1 MQRNPEPIAIVGS
14 ACRFPGSS
22 TSPSKLWEL
31 LKQPRDVLSN
41 IDRFKAKSFY
51 HQNGHY
57 HGASNVRQSYL
68 LNDDPCAFDA
78 QFFNIQAA
86 EADSIDPQQ
95 RLLLESVY
103 ESIESAGLK
112 LEDLQGSRTAVYVG
126 VMCDDYAE
134 IVYHDVESIPKY
146 AATGSARSIMSNR
159 ISYFFDWHGPS
170 MTIDTACSSSL
181 VAVHQAVQVLRS
193 GESNVAVAAGANL
206 IFGPKM
212 YIAES
217 NLNMLS
223 PTGRSRMWDANAD
236 GYARGE
242 GIGAVVLKTLSAALA
257 DGDDIECIIR
267 ETGVN
272 QDGRTPGIT
281 MPSASAQAD
290 LIAQTYARAGLDPR
304 KETDRCQY
312 FEAHGTG
319 TKAGDPQEASA
330 ICEAFF
336 GGAETPAGEVPL
348 WVGSIKTVIG
358 HTEGTAGI
366 AGLLKASL
374 AVQNKM
380 IPPNMHFNRLNPDV
394 APYYS
399 NLRIPT
405 ELQTWPALPA
415 GTPRR
420 VSVNSFG
427 FGGTNAHAIV
437 ESYEKPA
444 VTAEPALPLASSGPF
459 VFSANSV
466 RSLKDVLAAHA
477 DFLRSGAEVDLRTL
491 AWTLHHRRS
500 AFPVRTSVAAQS
512 VEELCE
518 RLDAQREEAS
528 FVRAATKSRRIVG
541 IFTGQGAQWAAM
553 GRGLVLASKA
563 ASQTLAELEQALAE
577 LPESERPE
585 WSLREQLLA
594 PAETS
599 RVREAALS
607 QPLCTAVQVLL
618 VDLLYA
624 CGISFE
630 AVVGHSSGEIGAAYA
645 AGFLSA
651 RDAIRI
657 AYLRGLHATGARG
670 GAMLAAGTSMA
681 DASELCALPF
691 FRGRLCVAASNSSAS
706 VTLSGDAS
714 AVDRAQLVMED
725 ESKFARR
732 LVVDTAYHSHHMLP
746 CLPGYIASMRRA
758 GIQLRTPPANAPRWF
773 SSVLDGRE
781 MNVADVDVAQYWAD
795 NMARPVLFSQALTAA
810 VSATGAPA
818 VAIEV
823 GPHPALRGPASLT
836 IEEMVKGGCP
846 YTGTIKR
853 GSNDVEALA
862 DCVGFIWSHLG
873 SAAVDL
879 ERFDEAFSGPAP
891 RMVPKGLPQYPWDHD
906 RTFWSESRESR
917 MVRLRDDPVHALL
930 GTRCPSDAEGQHRW
944 RNYLKPTELP
954 WLRGHQI
961 QGQTLF
967 PAAGFACMALEA
979 CRALATPEET
989 RLIEITDFSIHR
1001 ALSFFD
1007 DSTGVETLFCLT
1019 NVRTEAGHVVADFS
1033 CDASLTKD
1041 SGFTSVANGKL
1052 RVTLGSPAPDCL
1064 PARPAQLADMAGVD
1078 VDTFYA
1084 SLRNTGYNYSG
1095 MFQAITSLERTR
1107 DAARGTIFVPREG
1120 DEESTLVLHPAPLD
1134 VAFQAIFAALASPGD
1149 GDLWTLHIPT
1159 LIERIRLNP
1168 SACMGTGCL
1177 ELPLAFEA
1185 DLALADGIR
1194 GDVVVRDGS
1203 SSKNNTIVQIEGLH
1217 VSPLATPTAKDDRQL
1232 VAETLWGPLSLD
1244 LEGIYQPW
1252 VLTDDEAAASALCE
1266 RTCLFYLRRLH
1277 ETITPEERERCNWHQ
1292 ARVLEWAAHAVALAA
1307 AGQHPTCKK
1316 EWLDDSY
1323 EFIQAEVQKMMDRFQ
1338 DFQIVLLVGETLV
1351 PFVRGETTILEQ
1363 FRSNNLLDHFYR
1375 DSIGL
1380 PEYNTYLGQV
1390 ADQLAHRYPSMDFL
1404 EIGAGTGSAANA
1416 ILKRIGRR
1424 YGSYTYTD
1432 ISAAFFEDAQRLFAD
1447 HNDRFTYKTLD
1458 VEQDPTDQGFPEHA
1472 YDVIVASNVLHATR
1486 SLENT
1491 LRNARRLLK
1500 PGGHLLLLEITNNR
1514 PLRISFIFSGLP
1526 GWWVGEEE
1534 GRRLTPLVT
1543 RREWDAV
1550 LRRAGFAGVDTTTP
1564 SSKNDLIPFS
1574 VMAAQ
1579 AVDSHISLLR
1589 EPLAHPA
1596 SAKPVIDNLVIV
1608 GGATFATSRL
1618 VQAIGNTV
1626 APYCRNITAFDSLEA
1641 VDYVPPKATVLNVS
1655 ELETAFFNPFTARK
1669 LESAKYIFDAA
1680 RLVLWVTQGN
1690 RADDPYANMMYGVAR
1705 CLASE
1710 MKRTLRMQMLDFDT
1724 TVKPDAQLIAA
1735 SLLRLQI
1742 GDSASQRA
1750 SSTLWSIE
1758 HELSVTSSGAIEVPR
1773 YRPSQGPND
1782 RFNSTR
1788 RPITAEVSLEES
1800 VVDVVRADDDTLEL
1814 REGRFPGADETAG
1827 SSEYVDI
1834 RVLRSTASALQI
1846 GRMGFLFL
1854 VVGVDRASGQTLLA
1868 LAPSCSS
1875 AVRVPKAWTA
1885 ACDNVPEDKT
1895 SQLLVAAA
1903 SSITAAAI
1911 LAGVEQGGS
1920 LLVHQPAPLL
1930 AALLEKQAAEKQIKL
1945 ALTTSSDERYDLN
1958 GQQPTI
1964 IHPWAPE
1971 RAARQCVPQDISLLV
1986 DLAASEDAV
1995 HLGKFAPRGCTLM
2008 DASSLLSS
2016 HASTRA
2022 AWPADELAA
2031 CLSTACAQA
2040 QQPELLSSTD
2050 ATEVPVGSLA
2060 GRRDAANN
2068 ATLEVVDWT
2077 ATASVTVSVRP
2088 VESTVRFRSDRTYFL
2103 LGMTGDLG
2111 RSLCRWMVER
2121 GAKHFALCSRRPNE
2135 DQAWVK
2141 MMRAAGVVLNMFAV
2155 DVTSK
2160 DSVLSAHREICR
2172 TMPPI
2177 AGVANAAMVLE
2188 DLLFSNMDY
2197 ETMNKV
2203 LRPKVDG
2210 SRILDEL
2217 FPTNDLD
2224 FFILFSS
2231 LASVTGNYGQSPYA
2245 AANSYMCALAHG
2257 RRKRGLVASVMNLAG
2272 IKGLG
2277 YIHRTDETILDRLDT
2292 MGYATVSERDFLT
2305 FFAECVEAGRP
2316 ESGRNPELSA
2326 GLQSFDPTYAHAP
2339 AWIDNPKFAHYRQSQ
2354 RNSAAAAVDAAGRPK
2369 DPVKKQLLEVE
2380 SMEEAEQVLQEAFL
2394 ATLQQTLKL
2403 PDDGSL
2409 TADTPVVSLGV
2420 DSLVAVDMRSWF
2432 ANELD
2437 LDMPVLKILGGATVA
2452 ELVEDAVARMS
2463 PELVPKAA
2471 PAAAVEE
2478 NAGSDST
2485 SEEESAP
2492 ENAGSGSEDVSSD
2505 DDNSSVLS
2513 EEIPALSEH
2522 EAEEDEDCSGAKVE
2536 ELVPLPTFEKT
2547 VPMAYASTRFWFLQQ
2562 YLDDPTAF
2570 NLVFRA
2576 RITGPLRVHDLQ
2588 RAASAVAE
2596 RHEAFRTAFFSG
2608 DDGAPMQGVLP
2619 FSSLRLETSNIIDEQ
2634 QVLDACRT
2642 LSSHRYDIERGETA
2656 RLMLLSNGPTTH
2668 HLLFGFHHIAIDG
2681 FSFNVFLYE
2690 LDRAYR
2696 RQSLPPVAVQF
2707 GDFATRQR
2715 RAVESGQLKT
2725 HLDFWKNEYPD
2736 CPQPLPLF
2744 PLAQRRTRQALTRYE
2759 CAEATVTLGADLAK
2773 RIKDQARRHRATSFH
2788 FFLAA
2793 LKVLLF
2799 RWLEDTDDV
2808 SIGLADANRTDGDT
2822 AGTIGFLLNL
2832 LPLRMRRSPN
2842 DSSFADVLTEARTKA
2857 YSALAHSAVPFD
2869 VLLEELAIQRSS
2881 THSPL
2886 FQVFFDYRQLAIR
2899 TEKALGAELEGDATL
2914 GNTAYDVTLDITDY
2928 AGGEISVSMKTQKY
2942 LYPQR
2947 AAELLLRSYIRMLEV
2962 FAARPD
2968 ARESEPALFDDAAV
2982 QEALDAGRGP
2992 AMELTWPA
3000 TVSQR
3005 IDVMAAQNPERTAI
3019 RDGHGA
3025 NLTYSTMDARCNAIS
3040 AALEE
3045 HGVTE
3050 GSSVALLQEPT
3061 ANWACSVLGVWR
3073 AGCAY
3078 VPLDTRHTPQRI
3090 AAVLSDCR
3098 ASAILCDARTFTRAM
3113 TLSTPDMAVIN
3124 VDMLAEDATPRAS
3137 RARPE
3142 EPAAILYTSGST
3154 GVPKGIM
3161 LRHSGIR
3168 NNIEGTD
3175 RHWGV
3180 GRETVLQQ
3188 SACTFD
3194 MSLRQLLTAL
3204 THGGTLY
3211 VASAEARRDPA
3222 QLTSLLASE
3231 GISWTVATPSEYQ
3244 AWLAY
3249 GAKDIARA
3257 TNWRF
3262 ATSGG
3267 EAFTRALRDDFV
3279 ALANPLLRVFNAYG
3293 PSEITF
3299 SCAEAEIPSTPD
3311 AARIN
3316 DGAISLGRPLP
3327 NYTIRIVD
3335 ENLRP
3340 LPAGVAGE
3348 IVVGGPSVAAGY
3360 VDTAL
3365 NAAKFIPDLDN
3376 AAVKAFRTG
3385 DVGHL
3390 GPDGTLFFHGRVADD
3405 AQVKLRGIRIELG
3418 DVESA
3423 VVKASDGAVA
3433 AAVAS
3438 VRGNPPFLVAHVE
3451 FAADGG
3457 KEDENKNDFLA
3468 ATLKPRLAQALPQY
3482 MVPATLVPVD
3492 RLPLTAHGKLDRRAA
3507 ASLPLTAE
3515 EDQSSA
3521 TTTTT
3526 TTLTPDQIAL
3536 ERLWRAVV
3544 SADAPHATSA
3554 DTSFFDVGGNSLL
3567 LVKLAQLIRDEFGAA
3582 VPLRQL
3588 LEDNTLG
3595 AMAAAVKRSAPAS
3608 VEEWV
3613 REDTVAPEPLDLG
3626 GAVSTA
3632 APRAKPEALRVLL
3645 TGATGYLGRRI
3656 LSQLVADERVAE
3668 VHCLAVRQPSSL
3680 VEQHAANPKVVVHI
3694 GDLTSP
3700 RLGLSED
3707 AFAHLAASADAV
3719 VHSAA
3724 NRSFWDHYEHLRATN
3739 VASTRELVRLAA
3751 PRGVPLH
3758 FVSSA
3763 GALALDE
3770 AKDAGSGYV
3779 LSKWA
3784 SERLLADAAARLGL
3798 PVRVHRAMPIEEGA
3812 WGEEVPAELLS
3823 ELRDVAKVLRA
3834 LPETSADAEAGA
3846 WAGSFDLVRVEE
3858 LAREI
3863 GMAVVGDDDYEAGAV
3878 VECRYPS
3885 TVRLSMADVAGL
3897 VEKEVEEDKG
3907 EEEWSRLPPH
3917 EWAGK
3922 AKKVGFG
3929 WHFAALDASIAANG
3943 EGLAIRR

>member
-1 MQRNPEPIAIVGS
+1 M
-14 ACRFPGSS
+14 
-22 TSPSKLWEL
+22 
-31 LKQPRDVLSN
+31 
-41 IDRFKAKSFY
+41 
-51 HQNGHY
+51 
-57 HGASNVRQSYL
+57 
-68 LNDDPCAFDA
+68 
-78 QFFNIQAA
+78 
-86 EADSIDPQQ
+86 
-95 RLLLESVY
+95 
-103 ESIESAGLK
+103 
-112 LEDLQGSRTAVYVG
+112 
-126 VMCDDYAE
+126 
-134 IVYHDVESIPKY
+134 
-146 AATGSARSIMSNR
+146 
-159 ISYFFDWHGPS
+159 
-170 MTIDTACSSSL
+170 
-181 VAVHQAVQVLRS
+181 
-193 GESNVAVAAGANL
+193 
-206 IFGPKM
+206 
-212 YIAES
+212 
-217 NLNMLS
+217 
-223 PTGRSRMWDANAD
+223 
-236 GYARGE
+236 
-242 GIGAVVLKTLSAALA
+242 
-257 DGDDIECIIR
+257 
-267 ETGVN
+267 
-272 QDGRTPGIT
+272 
-281 MPSASAQAD
+281 
-290 LIAQTYARAGLDPR
+290 
-304 KETDRCQY
+304 
-312 FEAHGTG
+312 
-319 TKAGDPQEASA
+319 
-330 ICEAFF
+330 
-336 GGAETPAGEVPL
+336 
-348 WVGSIKTVIG
+348 
-358 HTEGTAGI
+358 
-366 AGLLKASL
+366 
-374 AVQNKM
+374 
-380 IPPNMHFNRLNPDV
+380 
-394 APYYS
+394 
-399 NLRIPT
+399 
-405 ELQTWPALPA
+405 
-415 GTPRR
+415 
-420 VSVNSFG
+420 
-427 FGGTNAHAIV
+427 
-437 ESYEKPA
+437 
-444 VTAEPALPLASSGPF
+444 
-459 VFSANSV
+459 
-466 RSLKDVLAAHA
+466 
-477 DFLRSGAEVDLRTL
+477 
-491 AWTLHHRRS
+491 
-500 AFPVRTSVAAQS
+500 
-512 VEELCE
+512 
-518 RLDAQREEAS
+518 
-528 FVRAATKSRRIVG
+528 
-541 IFTGQGAQWAAM
+541 
-553 GRGLVLASKA
+553 
-563 ASQTLAELEQALAE
+563 
-577 LPESERPE
+577 
-585 WSLREQLLA
+585 
-594 PAETS
+594 
-599 RVREAALS
+599 
-607 QPLCTAVQVLL
+607 
-618 VDLLYA
+618 
-624 CGISFE
+624 
-630 AVVGHSSGEIGAAYA
+630 
-645 AGFLSA
+645 
-651 RDAIRI
+651 
-657 AYLRGLHATGARG
+657 
-670 GAMLAAGTSMA
+670 
-681 DASELCALPF
+681 
-691 FRGRLCVAASNSSAS
+691 
-706 VTLSGDAS
+706 
-714 AVDRAQLVMED
+714 
-725 ESKFARR
+725 
-732 LVVDTAYHSHHMLP
+732 
-746 CLPGYIASMRRA
+746 
-758 GIQLRTPPANAPRWF
+758 
-773 SSVLDGRE
+773 
-781 MNVADVDVAQYWAD
+781 
-795 NMARPVLFSQALTAA
+795 
-810 VSATGAPA
+810 
-818 VAIEV
+818 
-823 GPHPALRGPASLT
+823 
-836 IEEMVKGGCP
+836 
-846 YTGTIKR
+846 
-853 GSNDVEALA
+853 
-862 DCVGFIWSHLG
+862 
-873 SAAVDL
+873 
-879 ERFDEAFSGPAP
+879 
-891 RMVPKGLPQYPWDHD
+891 
-906 RTFWSESRESR
+906 
-917 MVRLRDDPVHALL
+917 
-930 GTRCPSDAEGQHRW
+930 
-944 RNYLKPTELP
+944 
-954 WLRGHQI
+954 
-961 QGQTLF
+961 
-967 PAAGFACMALEA
+967 
-979 CRALATPEET
+979 
-989 RLIEITDFSIHR
+989 
-1001 ALSFFD
+1001 
-1007 DSTGVETLFCLT
+1007 
-1019 NVRTEAGHVVADFS
+1019 
-1033 CDASLTKD
+1033 
-1041 SGFTSVANGKL
+1041 
-1052 RVTLGSPAPDCL
+1052 
-1064 PARPAQLADMAGVD
+1064 
-1078 VDTFYA
+1078 
-1084 SLRNTGYNYSG
+1084 
-1095 MFQAITSLERTR
+1095 
-1107 DAARGTIFVPREG
+1107 
-1120 DEESTLVLHPAPLD
+1120 
-1134 VAFQAIFAALASPGD
+1134 
-1149 GDLWTLHIPT
+1149 
-1159 LIERIRLNP
+1159 
-1168 SACMGTGCL
+1168 
-1177 ELPLAFEA
+1177 
-1185 DLALADGIR
+1185 
-1194 GDVVVRDGS
+1194 
-1203 SSKNNTIVQIEGLH
+1203 
-1217 VSPLATPTAKDDRQL
+1217 
-1232 VAETLWGPLSLD
+1232 
-1244 LEGIYQPW
+1244 
-1252 VLTDDEAAASALCE
+1252 
-1266 RTCLFYLRRLH
+1266 
-1277 ETITPEERERCNWHQ
+1277 
-1292 ARVLEWAAHAVALAA
+1292 
-1307 AGQHPTCKK
+1307 
-1316 EWLDDSY
+1316 
-1323 EFIQAEVQKMMDRFQ
+1323 
-1338 DFQIVLLVGETLV
+1338 
-1351 PFVRGETTILEQ
+1351 
-1363 FRSNNLLDHFYR
+1363 
-1375 DSIGL
+1375 
-1380 PEYNTYLGQV
+1380 
-1390 ADQLAHRYPSMDFL
+1390 
-1404 EIGAGTGSAANA
+1404 
-1416 ILKRIGRR
+1416 
-1424 YGSYTYTD
+1424 
-1432 ISAAFFEDAQRLFAD
+1432 
-1447 HNDRFTYKTLD
+1447 
-1458 VEQDPTDQGFPEHA
+1458 
-1472 YDVIVASNVLHATR
+1472 
-1486 SLENT
+1486 
-1491 LRNARRLLK
+1491 
-1500 PGGHLLLLEITNNR
+1500 
-1514 PLRISFIFSGLP
+1514 
-1526 GWWVGEEE
+1526 
-1534 GRRLTPLVT
+1534 
-1543 RREWDAV
+1543 
-1550 LRRAGFAGVDTTTP
+1550 
-1564 SSKNDLIPFS
+1564 
-1574 VMAAQ
+1574 
-1579 AVDSHISLLR
+1579 
-1589 EPLAHPA
+1589 
-1596 SAKPVIDNLVIV
+1596 
-1608 GGATFATSRL
+1608 
-1618 VQAIGNTV
+1618 
-1626 APYCRNITAFDSLEA
+1626 
-1641 VDYVPPKATVLNVS
+1641 
-1655 ELETAFFNPFTARK
+1655 
-1669 LESAKYIFDAA
+1669 
-1680 RLVLWVTQGN
+1680 
-1690 RADDPYANMMYGVAR
+1690 
-1705 CLASE
+1705 
-1710 MKRTLRMQMLDFDT
+1710 
-1724 TVKPDAQLIAA
+1724 
-1735 SLLRLQI
+1735 
-1742 GDSASQRA
+1742 
-1750 SSTLWSIE
+1750 
-1758 HELSVTSSGAIEVPR
+1758 
-1773 YRPSQGPND
+1773 
-1782 RFNSTR
+1782 
-1788 RPITAEVSLEES
+1788 
-1800 VVDVVRADDDTLEL
+1800 
-1814 REGRFPGADETAG
+1814 
-1827 SSEYVDI
+1827 
-1834 RVLRSTASALQI
+1834 
-1846 GRMGFLFL
+1846 
-1854 VVGVDRASGQTLLA
+1854 
-1868 LAPSCSS
+1868 
-1875 AVRVPKAWTA
+1875 
-1885 ACDNVPEDKT
+1885 
-1895 SQLLVAAA
+1895 
-1903 SSITAAAI
+1903 
-1911 LAGVEQGGS
+1911 
-1920 LLVHQPAPLL
+1920 
-1930 AALLEKQAAEKQIKL
+1930 
-1945 ALTTSSDERYDLN
+1945 
-1958 GQQPTI
+1958 
-1964 IHPWAPE
+1964 
-1971 RAARQCVPQDISLLV
+1971 
-1986 DLAASEDAV
+1986 
-1995 HLGKFAPRGCTLM
+1995 
-2008 DASSLLSS
+2008 
-2016 HASTRA
+2016 
-2022 AWPADELAA
+2022 
-2031 CLSTACAQA
+2031 
-2040 QQPELLSSTD
+2040 
-2050 ATEVPVGSLA
+2050 
-2060 GRRDAANN
+2060 
-2068 ATLEVVDWT
+2068 
-2077 ATASVTVSVRP
+2077 
-2088 VESTVRFRSDRTYFL
+2088 
-2103 LGMTGDLG
+2103 
-2111 RSLCRWMVER
+2111 
-2121 GAKHFALCSRRPNE
+2121 
-2135 DQAWVK
+2135 
-2141 MMRAAGVVLNMFAV
+2141 
-2155 DVTSK
+2155 
-2160 DSVLSAHREICR
+2160 LSAHREICR

-2354 RNSAAAAVDAAGRPK
+2354 RSSAAAAVDAAGRPK

-2380 SMEEAEQVLQEAFL
+2380 SMEEAEQVLQDAFL

-2409 TADTPVVSLGV
+2409 TAETPVVSLGV

-2463 PELVPKAA
+2463 RELVPKAA
-2471 PAAAVEE
+2471 PAAAAEE
-2478 NAGSDST
+2478 NANESDST
-2485 SEEESAP
+2485 SEEGSGP
-2492 ENAGSGSEDVSSD
+2492 ENTGSGSEDVSSD

-2513 EEIPALSEH
+2513 EEVPALSEH
-2522 EAEEDEDCSGAKVE
+2522 EAEEEDCSGAKVE
-2536 ELVPLPTFEKT
+2536 ELVPLPTFQKT

-2619 FSSLRLETSNIIDEQ
+2619 FSSLRLETANIVDEQ

-2642 LSSHRYDIERGETA
+2642 LSSHRYDIERGETT

-2707 GDFATRQR
+2707 SDFAARQR
-2715 RAVESGQLKT
+2715 RAVESGQLQA

-2744 PLAQRRTRQALTRYE
+2744 PLAQRRTRQALTHYE

-2832 LPLRMRRSPN
+2832 LPLRMRRSPG

-2857 YSALAHSAVPFD
+2857 YAALAHSAVPFD
-2869 VLLEELAIQRSS
+2869 VLLEELAITRSS

-2928 AGGEISVSMKTQKY
+2928 AGGEVSVSMKTQKY

-3025 NLTYSTMDARCNAIS
+3025 NLTYSAMDARCNAIS

-3050 GSSVALLQEPT
+3050 GASVALLQEPT

-3311 AARIN
+3311 AARVDN
-3316 DGAISLGRPLP
+3316 DSGSSISLGRPLP

-3376 AAVKAFRTG
+3376 AAAGLKAFRTG

-3390 GPDGTLFFHGRVADD
+3390 GPDGMLFFHGRVADD
-3405 AQVKLRGIRIELG
+3405 SQVKLRGIRIELG

-3423 VVKASDGAVA
+3423 VVKASDGALA

-3451 FAADGG
+3451 FADGG
-3457 KEDENKNDFLA
+3457 KEDDNDNNNFLA
-3468 ATLKPRLAQALPQY
+3468 TTLKPRLAQALPQY

-3507 ASLPLTAE
+3507 ASLPLIEADLSSPTA
-3515 EDQSSA
+3515 
-3521 TTTTT
+3521 TTTT

-3536 ERLWRAVV
+3536 EQLWRAVV
-3544 SADAPHATSA
+3544 SHDAPRATSA

-3567 LVKLAQLIRDEFGAA
+3567 LVKLAQLIRDEFDAA

-3595 AMAAAVKRSAPAS
+3595 AMAAAIKRKSGVKVD
-3608 VEEWV
+3608 VEAWV

-3626 GAVSTA
+3626 AVSVQP
-3632 APRAKPEALRVLL
+3632 PRSEPERLRVLL

-3656 LSQLVADERVAE
+3656 LQQLVADERVVE

-3680 VEQHAANPKVVVHI
+3680 VDHPKVVVHT

-3700 RLGLSED
+3700 RLGLSEA
-3707 AFAHLAASADAV
+3707 AFANLAATADSV

-3751 PRGVPLH
+3751 PRGVPMH

-3763 GALALDE
+3763 GAVALQSS
-3770 AKDAGSGYV
+3770 ADAGSGYV

-3784 SERLLADAAARLGL
+3784 SERLLADAAARMGL
-3798 PVRVHRAMPIEEGA
+3798 PVRVHRAMPTEEGA
-3812 WGEEVPAELLS
+3812 QEAPEELLR

-3834 LPETSADAEAGA
+3834 LPETLEDAEAGA
-3846 WAGSFDLVRVEE
+3846 WEGSFDLVSVED

-3863 GMAVVGDDDYEAGAV
+3863 GQAVVGDDEANV

-3885 TVRLSMADVAGL
+3885 TVRLSMRDVAEL
-3897 VEKEVEEDKG
+3897 VEKEMVEDKEG
-3907 EEEWSRLPPH
+3907 EWVRMPPH

-3929 WHFAALDASIAANG
+3929 WHFAALDASIAAAADG
-3943 EGLAIRR
+3943 SEGLAIRR

>member
-1 MQRNPEPIAIVGS
+1 MIGRH
-14 ACRFPGSS
+14 R
-22 TSPSKLWEL
+22 
-31 LKQPRDVLSN
+31 
-41 IDRFKAKSFY
+41 
-51 HQNGHY
+51 
-57 HGASNVRQSYL
+57 
-68 LNDDPCAFDA
+68 
-78 QFFNIQAA
+78 
-86 EADSIDPQQ
+86 
-95 RLLLESVY
+95 
-103 ESIESAGLK
+103 
-112 LEDLQGSRTAVYVG
+112 
-126 VMCDDYAE
+126 
-134 IVYHDVESIPKY
+134 
-146 AATGSARSIMSNR
+146 
-159 ISYFFDWHGPS
+159 
-170 MTIDTACSSSL
+170 
-181 VAVHQAVQVLRS
+181 
-193 GESNVAVAAGANL
+193 AN
-206 IFGPKM
+206 
-212 YIAES
+212 
-217 NLNMLS
+217 
-223 PTGRSRMWDANAD
+223 
-236 GYARGE
+236 
-242 GIGAVVLKTLSAALA
+242 
-257 DGDDIECIIR
+257 
-267 ETGVN
+267 
-272 QDGRTPGIT
+272 
-281 MPSASAQAD
+281 
-290 LIAQTYARAGLDPR
+290 
-304 KETDRCQY
+304 
-312 FEAHGTG
+312 
-319 TKAGDPQEASA
+319 
-330 ICEAFF
+330 
-336 GGAETPAGEVPL
+336 
-348 WVGSIKTVIG
+348 
-358 HTEGTAGI
+358 
-366 AGLLKASL
+366 
-374 AVQNKM
+374 
-380 IPPNMHFNRLNPDV
+380 
-394 APYYS
+394 
-399 NLRIPT
+399 
-405 ELQTWPALPA
+405 
-415 GTPRR
+415 
-420 VSVNSFG
+420 NSF
-427 FGGTNAHAIV
+427 
-437 ESYEKPA
+437 
-444 VTAEPALPLASSGPF
+444 
-459 VFSANSV
+459 
-466 RSLKDVLAAHA
+466 
-477 DFLRSGAEVDLRTL
+477 
-491 AWTLHHRRS
+491 
-500 AFPVRTSVAAQS
+500 
-512 VEELCE
+512 
-518 RLDAQREEAS
+518 
-528 FVRAATKSRRIVG
+528 
-541 IFTGQGAQWAAM
+541 
-553 GRGLVLASKA
+553 
-563 ASQTLAELEQALAE
+563 
-577 LPESERPE
+577 
-585 WSLREQLLA
+585 
-594 PAETS
+594 
-599 RVREAALS
+599 
-607 QPLCTAVQVLL
+607 
-618 VDLLYA
+618 
-624 CGISFE
+624 
-630 AVVGHSSGEIGAAYA
+630 
-645 AGFLSA
+645 
-651 RDAIRI
+651 
-657 AYLRGLHATGARG
+657 
-670 GAMLAAGTSMA
+670 
-681 DASELCALPF
+681 F
-691 FRGRLCVAASNSSAS
+691 FR
-706 VTLSGDAS
+706 
-714 AVDRAQLVMED
+714 
-725 ESKFARR
+725 
-732 LVVDTAYHSHHMLP
+732 
-746 CLPGYIASMRRA
+746 
-758 GIQLRTPPANAPRWF
+758 
-773 SSVLDGRE
+773 
-781 MNVADVDVAQYWAD
+781 
-795 NMARPVLFSQALTAA
+795 
-810 VSATGAPA
+810 
-818 VAIEV
+818 
-823 GPHPALRGPASLT
+823 
-836 IEEMVKGGCP
+836 
-846 YTGTIKR
+846 
-853 GSNDVEALA
+853 
-862 DCVGFIWSHLG
+862 
-873 SAAVDL
+873 
-879 ERFDEAFSGPAP
+879 
-891 RMVPKGLPQYPWDHD
+891 
-906 RTFWSESRESR
+906 
-917 MVRLRDDPVHALL
+917 
-930 GTRCPSDAEGQHRW
+930 
-944 RNYLKPTELP
+944 
-954 WLRGHQI
+954 
-961 QGQTLF
+961 
-967 PAAGFACMALEA
+967 
-979 CRALATPEET
+979 
-989 RLIEITDFSIHR
+989 
-1001 ALSFFD
+1001 
-1007 DSTGVETLFCLT
+1007 
-1019 NVRTEAGHVVADFS
+1019 
-1033 CDASLTKD
+1033 
-1041 SGFTSVANGKL
+1041 
-1052 RVTLGSPAPDCL
+1052 
-1064 PARPAQLADMAGVD
+1064 
-1078 VDTFYA
+1078 
-1084 SLRNTGYNYSG
+1084 
-1095 MFQAITSLERTR
+1095 
-1107 DAARGTIFVPREG
+1107 
-1120 DEESTLVLHPAPLD
+1120 
-1134 VAFQAIFAALASPGD
+1134 
-1149 GDLWTLHIPT
+1149 
-1159 LIERIRLNP
+1159 
-1168 SACMGTGCL
+1168 
-1177 ELPLAFEA
+1177 
-1185 DLALADGIR
+1185 
-1194 GDVVVRDGS
+1194 
-1203 SSKNNTIVQIEGLH
+1203 
-1217 VSPLATPTAKDDRQL
+1217 
-1232 VAETLWGPLSLD
+1232 
-1244 LEGIYQPW
+1244 
-1252 VLTDDEAAASALCE
+1252 
-1266 RTCLFYLRRLH
+1266 
-1277 ETITPEERERCNWHQ
+1277 
-1292 ARVLEWAAHAVALAA
+1292 
-1307 AGQHPTCKK
+1307 
-1316 EWLDDSY
+1316 
-1323 EFIQAEVQKMMDRFQ
+1323 
-1338 DFQIVLLVGETLV
+1338 
-1351 PFVRGETTILEQ
+1351 
-1363 FRSNNLLDHFYR
+1363 
-1375 DSIGL
+1375 
-1380 PEYNTYLGQV
+1380 
-1390 ADQLAHRYPSMDFL
+1390 
-1404 EIGAGTGSAANA
+1404 
-1416 ILKRIGRR
+1416 
-1424 YGSYTYTD
+1424 
-1432 ISAAFFEDAQRLFAD
+1432 
-1447 HNDRFTYKTLD
+1447 
-1458 VEQDPTDQGFPEHA
+1458 
-1472 YDVIVASNVLHATR
+1472 
-1486 SLENT
+1486 
-1491 LRNARRLLK
+1491 
-1500 PGGHLLLLEITNNR
+1500 
-1514 PLRISFIFSGLP
+1514 
-1526 GWWVGEEE
+1526 
-1534 GRRLTPLVT
+1534 
-1543 RREWDAV
+1543 
-1550 LRRAGFAGVDTTTP
+1550 
-1564 SSKNDLIPFS
+1564 
-1574 VMAAQ
+1574 
-1579 AVDSHISLLR
+1579 
-1589 EPLAHPA
+1589 
-1596 SAKPVIDNLVIV
+1596 
-1608 GGATFATSRL
+1608 
-1618 VQAIGNTV
+1618 
-1626 APYCRNITAFDSLEA
+1626 
-1641 VDYVPPKATVLNVS
+1641 
-1655 ELETAFFNPFTARK
+1655 
-1669 LESAKYIFDAA
+1669 
-1680 RLVLWVTQGN
+1680 
-1690 RADDPYANMMYGVAR
+1690 
-1705 CLASE
+1705 
-1710 MKRTLRMQMLDFDT
+1710 
-1724 TVKPDAQLIAA
+1724 
-1735 SLLRLQI
+1735 
-1742 GDSASQRA
+1742 
-1750 SSTLWSIE
+1750 
-1758 HELSVTSSGAIEVPR
+1758 
-1773 YRPSQGPND
+1773 
-1782 RFNSTR
+1782 
-1788 RPITAEVSLEES
+1788 
-1800 VVDVVRADDDTLEL
+1800 
-1814 REGRFPGADETAG
+1814 
-1827 SSEYVDI
+1827 
-1834 RVLRSTASALQI
+1834 
-1846 GRMGFLFL
+1846 
-1854 VVGVDRASGQTLLA
+1854 
-1868 LAPSCSS
+1868 
-1875 AVRVPKAWTA
+1875 
-1885 ACDNVPEDKT
+1885 
-1895 SQLLVAAA
+1895 
-1903 SSITAAAI
+1903 
-1911 LAGVEQGGS
+1911 
-1920 LLVHQPAPLL
+1920 
-1930 AALLEKQAAEKQIKL
+1930 
-1945 ALTTSSDERYDLN
+1945 
-1958 GQQPTI
+1958 
-1964 IHPWAPE
+1964 
-1971 RAARQCVPQDISLLV
+1971 
-1986 DLAASEDAV
+1986 
-1995 HLGKFAPRGCTLM
+1995 
-2008 DASSLLSS
+2008 
-2016 HASTRA
+2016 
-2022 AWPADELAA
+2022 
-2031 CLSTACAQA
+2031 
-2040 QQPELLSSTD
+2040 
-2050 ATEVPVGSLA
+2050 
-2060 GRRDAANN
+2060 
-2068 ATLEVVDWT
+2068 
-2077 ATASVTVSVRP
+2077 
-2088 VESTVRFRSDRTYFL
+2088 
-2103 LGMTGDLG
+2103 
-2111 RSLCRWMVER
+2111 
-2121 GAKHFALCSRRPNE
+2121 
-2135 DQAWVK
+2135 
-2141 MMRAAGVVLNMFAV
+2141 

-2326 GLQSFDPTYAHAP
+2326 GLQSFDPTLAHAP

-2380 SMEEAEQVLQEAFL
+2380 SMEQAEQVLQEAFL

-2409 TADTPVVSLGV
+2409 TAETPVVSLGV

-2463 PELVPKAA
+2463 RELVPKAA
-2471 PAAAVEE
+2471 PAAAAEE
-2478 NAGSDST
+2478 NANESDST
-2485 SEEESAP
+2485 SEEGSGP

-2505 DDNSSVLS
+2505 DNSSVLS
-2513 EEIPALSEH
+2513 EEVPALSEH
-2522 EAEEDEDCSGAKVE
+2522 EAEEEEDCSGAKVE

-2588 RAASAVAE
+2588 RAASAVAK

-2619 FSSLRLETSNIIDEQ
+2619 FSSLRLETANIVDEQ

-2707 GDFATRQR
+2707 SDFAARQR
-2715 RAVESGQLKT
+2715 RAVESGQLQT

-2773 RIKDQARRHRATSFH
+2773 RIKEQARRHRATSFH

-2799 RWLEDTDDV
+2799 RWLEDADDV

-2832 LPLRMRRSPN
+2832 LPLRMRRSSK

-2857 YSALAHSAVPFD
+2857 YAALAHSAVPFD
-2869 VLLEELAIQRSS
+2869 VLLEELAITRSS

-2928 AGGEISVSMKTQKY
+2928 AGGEVSVSMKTQKY

-3025 NLTYSTMDARCNAIS
+3025 NLTYSAMDARCNAIC

-3050 GSSVALLQEPT
+3050 GASVALLQEPT

-3124 VDMLAEDATPRAS
+3124 VDMLAEDSTPRAS

-3211 VASAEARRDPA
+3211 IASAEARRDPA

-3257 TNWRF
+3257 TNWHF

-3311 AARIN
+3311 AARVDN
-3316 DGAISLGRPLP
+3316 DSGSSISLGRPLP

-3348 IVVGGPSVAAGY
+3348 IIVGGPSVAAGY

-3365 NAAKFIPDLDN
+3365 NAAKFVPDLDN
-3376 AAVKAFRTG
+3376 ASVKAFRTG

-3451 FAADGG
+3451 FAAADGG
-3457 KEDENKNDFLA
+3457 RDDDKFLA
-3468 ATLKPRLAQALPQY
+3468 TTLKPRLAQALPQY
-3482 MVPATLVPVD
+3482 MVPATLVPVVG

-3507 ASLPLTAE
+3507 ASLPLAAAE
-3515 EDQSSA
+3515 ADPSSSA

-3567 LVKLAQLIRDEFGAA
+3567 LVKLAQLIRDEFGGAA

-3595 AMAAAVKRSAPAS
+3595 AMAAAIKRSSSGVKGDVDA
-3608 VEEWV
+3608 WV

-3626 GAVSTA
+3626 GVSTE
-3632 APRAKPEALRVLL
+3632 APRSEPERLKVLL

-3656 LSQLVADERVAE
+3656 LAQLVADERVVE
-3668 VHCLAVRQPSSL
+3668 VHCLAVRQTP
-3680 VEQHAANPKVVVHI
+3680 VELADNPKVVVHT

-3700 RLGLSED
+3700 RLGLSD
-3707 AFAHLAASADAV
+3707 TTFATLAATADAV

-3763 GALALDE
+3763 GAVALSSP
-3770 AKDAGSGYV
+3770 ADAGSGYV

-3784 SERLLADAAARLGL
+3784 SERLLADAAERMGL
-3798 PVRVHRAMPIEEGA
+3798 PVRVHRAMPAQGAEEA
-3812 WGEEVPAELLS
+3812 PEELLR
-3823 ELRDVAKVLRA
+3823 ELRDVARVLRA
-3834 LPETSADAEAGA
+3834 LPETLEGAEAGA
-3846 WAGSFDLVRVEE
+3846 WEGSFDLVRVEE
-3858 LAREI
+3858 LARELCE
-3863 GMAVVGDDDYEAGAV
+3863 AVVGDDDDEAGAAVV
-3878 VECRYPS
+3878 VERRYPS
-3885 TVRLSMADVAGL
+3885 TVRLSMRDVAGL
-3897 VEKEVEEDKG
+3897 VEREMEEEEGEKG
-3907 EEEWSRLPPH
+3907 EWSRLPPH